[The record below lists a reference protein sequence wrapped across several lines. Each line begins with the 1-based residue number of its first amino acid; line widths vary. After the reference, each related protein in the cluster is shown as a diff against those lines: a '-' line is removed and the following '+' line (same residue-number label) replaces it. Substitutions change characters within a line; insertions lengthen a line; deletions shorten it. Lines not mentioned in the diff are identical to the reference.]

1 MRHGIK
7 VDVKEQKKAAKLLR
21 VELKGLHAQLNE
33 MAGEELFA
41 TETRSE
47 LRDLTTTEWNTLLN
61 GKWREEKDYDKET
74 FEGVP
79 VPPPSKYIDRDAR
92 NTMKENGLVYMM
104 SGKNAGQIRYKV
116 ITIKK
121 DFSKD
126 KLLEFFYDTLNLPKQ
141 HKLRKVK
148 GGGRK
153 KGVSLDEDAIR
164 KLMYKHT
171 RAIEPGG
178 LLLQYRGKKKE
189 LDYLKGAWD
198 SDGRIRCTYKL
209 LTNAGRLAS
218 AKNPMR
224 KGYNL
229 QNLKR

>member
-21 VELKGLHAQLNE
+21 VELKGLHEKLNE

-41 TETRSE
+41 TETKSE
-47 LRDLTTTEWNTLLN
+47 MREPTRDEWIKLAYEFFRDNGELEGFNTLL
-61 GKWREEKDYDKET
+61 T
-74 FEGVP
+74 T
-79 VPPPSKYIDRDAR
+79 PPPAKYVDRDAR
-92 NTMKENGLVYMM
+92 TVLKDLGFVYMM
-104 SGKNAGQIRYKV
+104 SGKNTGQIRYKV

-126 KLLEFFYDTLNLPKQ
+126 KLLEFFYGTLNLPKQ

-189 LDYLKGAWD
+189 LDYLKGAYD
-198 SDGRIRCTYKL
+198 KDGRVRCTYKL
-209 LTNAGRLAS
+209 LTNAGRLS
-218 AKNPMR
+218 SSKNPMR
-224 KGYNL
+224 SGMNL